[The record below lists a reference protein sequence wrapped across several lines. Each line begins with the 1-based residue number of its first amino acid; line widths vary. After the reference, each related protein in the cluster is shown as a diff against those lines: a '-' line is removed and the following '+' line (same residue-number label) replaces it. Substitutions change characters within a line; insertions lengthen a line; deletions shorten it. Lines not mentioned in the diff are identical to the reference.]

1 MLKMPHLDQLL
12 GYGTIALG
20 LVFAILAFRLLQ
32 SEQKL
37 RTPRQQVLIAIYAFI
52 ALSLVFVVVG
62 SLVEI
67 ATRWKTTGAEASQPW
82 ARRGAWTKHEF
93 TDVLAASRAKIAEG
107 LVLAES
113 MKGDLALSE
122 RKALSIAFSSEQC
135 KVYLVMTKPPAEIDA
150 SIEASEP
157 AVVTAF
163 GREPH
168 ITFGRICLAKARTAG
183 AVLSVKLVR
192 GSGPFVVEV
201 YALR

>member
-1 MLKMPHLDQLL
+1 MPHLDQLL
-12 GYGTIALG
+12 GYGAIALG
-20 LVFAILAFRLLQ
+20 LVFAIVAFRLLQ

-37 RTPRQQVLIAIYAFI
+37 RTPRQQVLTAIYVFI

-62 SLVEI
+62 SLVRI
-67 ATRWKTTGAEASQPW
+67 ATRSETTGAETSQPW
-82 ARRGAWTKHEF
+82 ARRGEWTKQEF
-93 TDVLAASRAKIAEG
+93 IAVLAASREKIAGG

-113 MKGDLALSE
+113 MRGDLTMGE

-135 KVYLVMTKPPAEIDA
+135 KVYLAMTKRPVEIDV
-150 SIEASEP
+150 SIEASES

-168 ITFGRICLAKARTAG
+168 ITFGRICLAKERTAG
-183 AVLSVKLVR
+183 AVLSVKMVR
-192 GSGPFVVEV
+192 GSGPFVAEV